1 MPYFAICIPR
11 YIQYLGIICVQ
22 VLSYLN
28 LQQTNSS
35 PKLCL
40 IEFKPRNPNLKFAQ
54 KDLVKQIS
62 LISVL
67 SNFFQCHVKLNDFA
81 QYLCIFVVLCIM
93 KNSGVMQYFYTSS
106 STGWLVRAK
115 FQAKE
120 LPQASQQGFQRHNQK
135 ISLNA

>member
-22 VLSYLN
+22 VLSYLH

-40 IEFKPRNPNLKFAQ
+40 IEFKPRNQ
-54 KDLVKQIS
+54 KVNSRYLVKQIS

-67 SNFFQCHVKLNDFA
+67 SIFFWCHVKLNDFA